1 MRKKLGN
8 PSICEGNL
16 FYLLAGILLLVV
28 GTRVQ
33 RREFYSGLAITEYLL
48 ILLPAI
54 LYIKLGGYSFKKVLK
69 LNSITIKQAIIT
81 ILVVIFSYPVGA
93 FLNYIVIA
101 ISSKFV
107 EVYPTGIPLPTN
119 PHELFISFLLISLSA
134 GICEEVMF
142 RGMLM
147 SSYERLGRNK
157 AVLMSAILFGIFH
170 FNVQNLLG
178 PIFLGIVFGFIVH
191 KTNSLFSSIIG
202 HATNNSIALIIGY
215 FVSKS
220 ETVLQS
226 GIENIK
232 IPKNAFAI
240 VSTIMVVVFV
250 LVMGIIAYFLYR
262 ALPQSENNDVD
273 TMIDITRKTSFIN
286 YVPIAIVFIIF
297 IVINYRF
304 LFLY

>member
-1 MRKKLGN
+1 MRKKIGN
-8 PSICEGNL
+8 PCIYEGNL

-28 GTRVQ
+28 GTKVQ
-33 RREFYSGLAITEYLL
+33 KRELYSGLAITEYLL
-48 ILLPAI
+48 ILLPTI
-54 LYIKLGGYSFKKVLK
+54 LYIKLRGFSFKKVLK

-93 FLNYIVIA
+93 FLNYVVIA
-101 ISSKFV
+101 ILSKFV
-107 EVYPTGIPLPTN
+107 EVYPTSIPLPTN
-119 PHELFISFLLISLSA
+119 SHELFISFLLISLSA

-178 PIFLGIVFGFIVH
+178 PIFLGIVFGFIVY
-191 KTNSLFSSIIG
+191 KTNSIFSSIIA
-202 HATNNSIALIIGY
+202 HAANNSIALIIGY

-226 GIENIK
+226 SIENIK
-232 IPKNAFAI
+232 ISENAFSI
-240 VSTIMVVVFV
+240 FSTIGVGIFV
-250 LVMGIIAYFLYR
+250 LIMGIIAYFLYR

-297 IVINYRF
+297 IVVNYRF

>member
-1 MRKKLGN
+1 
-8 PSICEGNL
+8 
-16 FYLLAGILLLVV
+16 
-28 GTRVQ
+28 
-33 RREFYSGLAITEYLL
+33 
-48 ILLPAI
+48 
-54 LYIKLGGYSFKKVLK
+54 
-69 LNSITIKQAIIT
+69 
-81 ILVVIFSYPVGA
+81 
-93 FLNYIVIA
+93 
-101 ISSKFV
+101 
-107 EVYPTGIPLPTN
+107 
-119 PHELFISFLLISLSA
+119 
-134 GICEEVMF
+134 
-142 RGMLM
+142 M

-157 AVLMSAILFGIFH
+157 AVIMSAILFGMFH

-232 IPKNAFAI
+232 ISENAFAI
-240 VSTIMVVVFV
+240 VSTIMVGIFV
-250 LVMGIIAYFLYR
+250 LIMGIIAYFLYR
-262 ALPQSENNDVD
+262 ALPRSENNDID
-273 TMIDITRKTSFIN
+273 TMIDITKKTSFIN
-286 YVPIAIVFIIF
+286 YVPIAIVFIMF